1 MLKGFFYTTLTAL
14 FLFSCG
20 GKEGVKD
27 NEQSSQAEKPNL
39 SNMEGFPTASIVF
52 VNIDSLLNGYI
63 LYKESR
69 EKLES
74 RAAKSQEDIGKKI
87 EAFQRKVASF
97 ESEVM
102 RAQQNAENIAPIELQ
117 KLQEKFGRQQQGLAQ
132 EEQKLMKEREEA
144 AIGLEA
150 DLNELQAE
158 LKEKIDGF
166 LERLA
171 KEKSYDFILSKG
183 SVGGVL
189 YGDAA
194 LDITSEVITEINI
207 EHLRNKK

>member
-1 MLKGFFYTTLTAL
+1 MIKRILFLTFSAL
-14 FLFSCG
+14 FFFSCDK
-20 GKEGVKD
+20 KEDTQQTKEIG
-27 NEQSSQAEKPNL
+27 QSESGTSMNT
-39 SNMEGFPTASIVF
+39 EGFPSASIVF

-69 EKLES
+69 EKLET

-87 EAFQRKVASF
+87 EAFQRKVSSF
-97 ESEVM
+97 ENEVM
-102 RAQQNAENIAPIELQ
+102 KAQQNAENIAPIELQ
-117 KLQEKFGRQQQGLAQ
+117 KLQEKFGRQQQSLAQ

-144 AIGLEA
+144 AIGLEE

-158 LKEKIDGF
+158 LKEKVDGF

-171 KEKSYDFILSKG
+171 KEKNYDFILSKG

-189 YGDAA
+189 FGSGE
-194 LDITSEVITEINI
+194 LDITNEVITEINI